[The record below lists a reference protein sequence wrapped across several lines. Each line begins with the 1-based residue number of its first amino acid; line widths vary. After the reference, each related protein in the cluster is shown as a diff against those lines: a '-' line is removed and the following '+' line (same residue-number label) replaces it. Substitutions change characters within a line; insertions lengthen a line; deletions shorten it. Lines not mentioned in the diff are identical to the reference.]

1 MAIDDT
7 WFSSRRRGP
16 DGKKLPAKKHGR
28 GKRWRVRYEDPNTGK
43 GREELFAKLDDAKLF
58 DANMQA
64 DISRGRY
71 VDPKAGRVTVKAL
84 AEEWLSGLVCDD
96 ATLERMRRAFRLH
109 VYPDLGDLPIG
120 TLKTARLQQWV
131 KARSEHLAPSTL
143 RIVTGYVS
151 TMCRDAVT
159 DQTIGRNPC
168 TGLKLPELT
177 DAEMWIPSAEQV
189 RALSNELRPELAAVP
204 IIAAG
209 CGLRPS
215 EVFALELGHVNHLRR
230 ELHVRQQ
237 VKYLKQHGIY
247 LDHPKTKTS
256 KRTVDLPDYVGE
268 TIARHI
274 EKYGT
279 TTRDMLDLSEPRKP
293 VTRSVEMLFTA
304 PGGGP
309 LYRGTWSASWV
320 AAVAA
325 VEDVPEGTGL
335 HALRHFY
342 ASALIANG
350 AHVKRVQKLMGHS
363 TPTVTLDTYVHLWP
377 DEVDETRTA
386 MDRAL
391 RPESGPNRAQTSS
404 VTANELR

>member
-7 WFSSRRRGP
+7 WYSSRRRDP
-16 DGKKLPAKKHGR
+16 EGKKLRTKKHGR
-28 GKRWRVRYEDPNTGK
+28 GRRWRVRFKDPNTGV
-43 GREELFAKLDDAKLF
+43 GREELFARLDDAKLF
-58 DANMQA
+58 DVNMQA

-71 VDPKAGRVTVKAL
+71 VDPKAGRTTVKAL
-84 AEEWLSGLVCDD
+84 AEAWLDGLVCDD
-96 ATLERMRRAFRLH
+96 ATLERMRRSFRLH
-109 VYPDLGDLPIG
+109 VYPDLGELPIG
-120 TLKTARLQQWV
+120 SLRTSRMQQWV

-151 TMCRDAVT
+151 KMCRAAVI
-159 DQTIGRNPC
+159 DQMMGRNPC
-168 TGLKLPELT
+168 DGLDLPELP
-177 DAEMWIPSAEQV
+177 DVEMWIPTSEQV
-189 RALSNELRPELAAVP
+189 RALSKALRPGLAAVP

-215 EVFALELGHVNHLRR
+215 EVFALELVHVNHLRR

-237 VKYLKQHGIY
+237 VKYLKQHGVY
-247 LDHPKTKTS
+247 LDLPKTKTS

-268 TIARHI
+268 VIARHI
-274 EKYGT
+274 ETHGT
-279 TTRDMLDLSEPRKP
+279 TTQEMLDRSDPRNP
-293 VTRSVEMLFTA
+293 VTRSVEMLFSA

-309 LYRGTWSASWV
+309 LYRGTWSASWT
-320 AAVAA
+320 AAVAGT
-325 VEDVPEGTGL
+325 EDVPTGIGL
-335 HALRHFY
+335 HSLRHFY

-363 TPTVTLDTYVHLWP
+363 SPTITLDTYTHLWP

-391 RPESGPNRAQTSS
+391 RPAPGPNRAQTSR
-404 VTANELR
+404 VTAREPR